1 MSFNFYPSNLVQMV
15 KFSSNT
21 TVRDSKI
28 FFNHIPAYQVDSSE
42 ILSAYIKFKINIWQ
56 AH

>member
-1 MSFNFYPSNLVQMV
+1 MIFNFYPSNLVQMV